1 MFNFGKRKV
10 TKQGGSYLITLPME
24 WMKDHGI
31 DLDAVIIEMDV
42 DKSLRIVPA
51 ENPTKTAAGT
61 ASHRPIRE
69 SAPACQ

>member
-1 MFNFGKRKV
+1 MFQFGLRKI
-10 TKQGGSYLITLPME
+10 TKQGGSYLISLPMD

-31 DLDAVIIEMDV
+31 GLDAVKVEIDS

-61 ASHRPIRE
+61 ASTT
-69 SAPACQ
+69 A